1 MQLTDRQNNIIDIV
15 KKSEPISSRDIA
27 EELGLSRTAIRSDL
41 SILTMLELLDAKPKV
56 GYYLKKGKKIT
67 NIGDLLEKPV
77 SEFMSDPVSV
87 EENQSIYDTTIKLFM
102 EDVGTVFVTDKEEEL
117 SGIISRKDLLKMSI
131 GHSNLKKTPV
141 SLAMTRMP
149 NIISVRKNEKF
160 IDVLEKIVDNEID
173 SLPVIDNKKVVGRV
187 SKTILLQTIINIT
200 KKF

>member
-15 KKSEPISSRDIA
+15 KDSEPISSQDIA
-27 EELGLSRTAIRSDL
+27 EKLGLSRTAIRSDL
-41 SILTMLELLDAKPKV
+41 ALLTMLDLLDAKPKV
-56 GYYLKKGKKIT
+56 GYYLKEGKKLT
-67 NIGDLLEKPV
+67 NINELLKKSI

-87 EENQSIYDTTIKLFM
+87 EENLSIYDTIVKLFM
-102 EDVGTVFVTDKEEEL
+102 EDVGTIFVTDKNEKL
-117 SGIISRKDLLKMSI
+117 TGIISRKDLLKMSI
-131 GHSNLKKTPV
+131 GNSDLKKTPV

-149 NIISVRKNEKF
+149 NIVSVKKEEKF

-173 SLPVIDNKKVVGRV
+173 SLPVIDDKKVIGRV

>member
-15 KKSEPISSRDIA
+15 KKSEPISSQDIA

-41 SILTMLELLDAKPKV
+41 SLLTMLELLDAKPKV
-56 GYYLKKGKKIT
+56 GYYLKKGKNIT
-67 NIGDLLEKPV
+67 NIGDLLKKPV
-77 SEFMSDPVSV
+77 SEFMSEPVNV

-102 EDVGTVFVTDKEEEL
+102 EDVGTVFVTDDQEKL
-117 SGIISRKDLLKMSI
+117 TGIISRKDLLKMSI
-131 GHSNLKKTPV
+131 GHNNLKKTPV

-149 NIISVRKNEKF
+149 NIISIRKDEKF

>member
-15 KKSEPISSRDIA
+15 KKSEPISSQDIA

-41 SILTMLELLDAKPKV
+41 SLLTMLELLDAKPKV

-77 SEFMSDPVSV
+77 SEFMSAPVSV

-102 EDVGTVFVTDKEEEL
+102 EDVGTVFVTDIEEKL
-117 SGIISRKDLLKMSI
+117 TGIISRKDLLKMSI

-149 NIISVRKNEKF
+149 NVISVRKDENF

>member
-15 KKSEPISSRDIA
+15 KKSEPISSQDIE

-41 SILTMLELLDAKPKV
+41 SLLTMLELLDAKPKV

-67 NIGDLLEKPV
+67 NIGDLFEKPV
-77 SEFMSDPVSV
+77 SEFMSAPVSV

-102 EDVGTVFVTDKEEEL
+102 EDVGTVFVTDIEEKL
-117 SGIISRKDLLKMSI
+117 TGIISRKDLLKMSI

-149 NIISVRKNEKF
+149 NVISVRKDENF